1 MRTENWMNFDEELEK
16 RKNLTE
22 NLLEKYL
29 PKAAG
34 EQRMVLE
41 AMRYAV
47 AAGGKRLRPI
57 LMAESAVLFAE
68 PESVWCTEDAVSG
81 GKPEGR
87 ALSLFM
93 AAIEFIHT
101 YSLIHDDLPAL
112 DNDDYRRGRK
122 TTHVVYG
129 EDIAVIAGDG
139 LLNYAFETALRAFSV
154 AADMEAYERTALAVQ
169 ILARKAGVY
178 GMVGGQCADL
188 LAEQSETAP
197 TEGTLLYIHKNKTA
211 ALIQAA
217 MTIGAVLFGAD
228 EKAVAQ
234 LEKCAE
240 NIGVAFQ
247 IQDDILDVT
256 SSLEV
261 LGKPTGSDEK
271 NHKLTYVTVH
281 GMDESKRQVR
291 ELSEEA
297 VDILRSFP
305 RKNEFLEILVERL
318 IHREK

>member
-1 MRTENWMNFDEELEK
+1 MNFKEELERKTGETEEIVK
-16 RKNLTE
+16 R
-22 NLLEKYL
+22 YL
-29 PKAAG
+29 PGAEGFQSK
-34 EQRMVLE
+34 VLE
-41 AMRYAV
+41 AMDYAV
-47 AAGGKRLRPI
+47 SAGGKRLRPL
-57 LMAESAVLFAE
+57 LMQESAALFG
-68 PESVWCTEDAVSG
+68 DAG
-81 GKPEGR
+81 EG
-87 ALSLFM
+87 LSCFM

-139 LLNYAFETALRAFSV
+139 LLNYAYETALRAFGKAV
-154 AADMEAYERTALAVQ
+154 TIEDYQRTECAMH
-169 ILARKAGVY
+169 ILGRKAGVY

-188 LAEQSETAP
+188 LAEKAETEV
-197 TEGTLLYIHKNKTA
+197 TEEMLLFIHKNKTA

-217 MTIGAVLFGAD
+217 MTIGAVLAGAD
-228 EKAVAQ
+228 EKAVERV
-234 LEKCAE
+234 EKCAE

-271 NHKLTYVTVH
+271 NHKLTYVAMH
-281 GMDESKRQVR
+281 GLEESKRQV
-291 ELSEEA
+291 EALSGEA
-297 VDILRSFP
+297 VGILRAFP
-305 RKNEFLEILVERL
+305 HRNAFLETLVEQL
-318 IHREK
+318 IYREK

>member
-1 MRTENWMNFDEELEK
+1 MNFDGELEK
-16 RKNLTE
+16 KRNRVE
-22 NLLEKYL
+22 EILESYL
-29 PKAAG
+29 PEPLG

-47 AAGGKRLRPI
+47 SAGGKRLRPI
-57 LMAESAVLFAE
+57 LMAESAALLADAAD
-68 PESVWCTEDAVSG
+68 VWCTEDSVSTG
-81 GKPEGR
+81 MPVGR
-87 ALSLFM
+87 VLSPFM

-139 LLNYAFETALRAFSV
+139 LLNYAFETMFRTFEKAVTIEDYQR
-154 AADMEAYERTALAVQ
+154 MECAMK

-178 GMVGGQCADL
+178 GMIGGQCADL
-188 LAEQSETAP
+188 LAEKPETKP
-197 TEGTLLYIHKNKTA
+197 TGETLLYIHKNKTA

-217 MTIGAVLFGAD
+217 MTIGAVLAGAD
-228 EKAVAQ
+228 EKAVVQ

-247 IQDDILDVT
+247 IQDDVLDVT

-271 NHKLTYVTVH
+271 NQKLTYVALY
-281 GMDESKRQVR
+281 GLEESKRKVK

-305 RKNEFLEILVERL
+305 ERNEFLESLVERL
-318 IHREK
+318 IYREK

>member
-1 MRTENWMNFDEELEK
+1 MNFDEELEK
-16 RKNLTE
+16 RKKLVE
-22 NLLEKYL
+22 EILDRYL
-29 PKAAG
+29 PEAAG

-47 AAGGKRLRPI
+47 SAGGKRLRPI
-57 LMAESAVLFAE
+57 LMAESAALFAE
-68 PESVWCTEDAVSG
+68 EEIWRTGEAAAGGRTVSG
-81 GKPEGR
+81 S
-87 ALSLFM
+87 LSPFM

-112 DNDDYRRGRK
+112 DNDEYRRGRK

-139 LLNYAFETALRAFSV
+139 LLNCAFETALRAF
-154 AADMEAYERTALAVQ
+154 DEAVTIEDYRRTECALK
-169 ILARKAGVY
+169 ILARRAGVY

-188 LAEQSETAP
+188 LAAKTVAEP
-197 TEGTLLYIHKNKTA
+197 TEETLLYIHKNKTA

-217 MTIGAVLFGAD
+217 MTMGAVRFGAD

-234 LEKCAE
+234 MEKCAE

-256 SSLEV
+256 SSLKV

-271 NHKLTYVTVH
+271 NHKATYVTMH
-281 GMDESKRQVR
+281 GLEESKRQVR

-297 VDILRSFP
+297 VEILRSFP
-305 RKNEFLEILVERL
+305 RRNVFLENLTERL
-318 IHREK
+318 IYREK

>member
-1 MRTENWMNFDEELEK
+1 MNFDGELEK
-16 RKNLTE
+16 RKNLVE
-22 NLLEKYL
+22 EMLERYL
-29 PKAAG
+29 PKAEG
-34 EQRMVLE
+34 EQRMVLD

-47 AAGGKRLRPI
+47 SAGGKRLRPI
-57 LMAESAVLFAE
+57 LMAESAALFAE
-68 PESVWCTEDAVSG
+68 ENEVWRTDETVVPG
-81 GKPEGR
+81 LPTVG
-87 ALSLFM
+87 ALPAFM

-139 LLNYAFETALRAFSV
+139 LLNYAYETAARAFQKAV
-154 AADMEAYERTALAVQ
+154 TIEDYQRVETAINL
-169 ILARKAGVY
+169 LGRRAGVY

-188 LAEQSETAP
+188 LAEKPENKP
-197 TEGTLLYIHKNKTA
+197 TEETLLYIHRNKTA

-217 MTIGAVLFGAD
+217 MTIGAVLSGAD
-228 EKAVAQ
+228 EVAVAQ
-234 LEKCAE
+234 LTKCAE

-247 IQDDILDVT
+247 IQDDVLDIT

-271 NHKLTYVTVH
+271 NNKLTYVAMH
-281 GMDESKRQVR
+281 GLEESKRQVK
-291 ELSEEA
+291 ELSQEA
-297 VDILRSFP
+297 VEILRSFP
-305 RKNEFLEILVERL
+305 QKNEFLETLVERL
-318 IHREK
+318 IYREK

>member
-1 MRTENWMNFDEELEK
+1 M
-16 RKNLTE
+16 
-22 NLLEKYL
+22 
-29 PKAAG
+29 
-34 EQRMVLE
+34 
-41 AMRYAV
+41 
-47 AAGGKRLRPI
+47 
-57 LMAESAVLFAE
+57 
-68 PESVWCTEDAVSG
+68 
-81 GKPEGR
+81 
-87 ALSLFM
+87 FM

-139 LLNYAFETALRAFSV
+139 LLNYAYETAARAFCK
-154 AADMEAYERTALAVQ
+154 AVTLEDYQ
-169 ILARKAGVY
+169 RIECAMNILGRKAGVC

-188 LAEQSETAP
+188 LAEKPETEV
-197 TEGTLLYIHKNKTA
+197 TEEMLLYIHKNKTA

-217 MTIGAVLFGAD
+217 MMIGAVLAGAG
-228 EKAVAQ
+228 EEAVAQ
-234 LEKCAE
+234 IGRCAE

-271 NHKLTYVTVH
+271 NHKLTYVAMH
-281 GMDESKRQVR
+281 GLEESKRKVR
-291 ELSEEA
+291 ALSEEA
-297 VDILRSFP
+297 VGILEAFP
-305 RKNEFLEILVERL
+305 HRNAFLETLVEQL
-318 IHREK
+318 IYREK

>member
-1 MRTENWMNFDEELEK
+1 MNFDGELEK
-16 RKNLTE
+16 RKNLVE
-22 NLLEKYL
+22 GILERYL
-29 PKAAG
+29 PEAAG
-34 EQRMVLE
+34 EQRMVLD

-47 AAGGKRLRPI
+47 SAGGKRLRPI
-57 LMAESAVLFAE
+57 LMAESAALFAE
-68 PESVWCTEDAVSG
+68 ADMVWQADKIAESQPSTAA
-81 GKPEGR
+81 
-87 ALSLFM
+87 ALPAFM

-112 DNDDYRRGRK
+112 DNDEYRRGRK

-139 LLNYAFETALRAFSV
+139 LLNYAYETALRAFV
-154 AADMEAYERTALAVQ
+154 KAVTIEDYQ
-169 ILARKAGVY
+169 RVECAMNLLGRRAGVY

-188 LAEQSETAP
+188 LAERSGNEP
-197 TEGTLLYIHKNKTA
+197 TQETLLYIHKNKTA

-217 MTIGAVLFGAD
+217 MTIGAVLAGAD

-234 LEKCAE
+234 LTKCAE

-247 IQDDILDVT
+247 IQDDVLDVT

-271 NHKLTYVTVH
+271 NNKLTYVAMH
-281 GMDESKRQVR
+281 GLEESKRQVK
-291 ELSEEA
+291 ELSQEA
-297 VDILRSFP
+297 VEILRSFP
-305 RKNEFLEILVERL
+305 RKNEFLETLVERL
-318 IHREK
+318 IYREK

>member
-1 MRTENWMNFDEELEK
+1 MNFDGELEK
-16 RKNLTE
+16 RKKLTE
-22 NLLEKYL
+22 NILERYL
-29 PKAAG
+29 PQAAG
-34 EQRMVLE
+34 EQRTVLE

-47 AAGGKRLRPI
+47 SAGGKRLRPI
-57 LMAESAVLFAE
+57 LMAESAVLF
-68 PESVWCTEDAVSG
+68 S
-81 GKPEGR
+81 KPEDVWPAEGA
-87 ALSLFM
+87 ALAAGAVGEALYPFM

-139 LLNYAFETALRAFSV
+139 LLNYAYETAMRSFGKAV
-154 AADMEAYERTALAVQ
+154 TIEDYQRTECAMNFLG
-169 ILARKAGVY
+169 RKAGVY

-188 LAEQSETAP
+188 LAEKAKAAP
-197 TEGTLLYIHKNKTA
+197 AEETLLYIHKNKTA

-217 MTIGAVLFGAD
+217 MTIGAVLAGAD
-228 EKAVAQ
+228 EKAVVL
-234 LEKCAE
+234 LERCAE

-247 IQDDILDVT
+247 IQDDILDIT

-271 NHKLTYVTVH
+271 NHKLTYVTMH
-281 GMDESKRQVR
+281 GLEDSRRQVR

-297 VDILRSFP
+297 VGILRSFP
-305 RKNEFLEILVERL
+305 RKNEFLENLVERL
-318 IHREK
+318 IYREK

>member
-1 MRTENWMNFDEELEK
+1 MNFKEELERKTGETEEIVK
-16 RKNLTE
+16 R
-22 NLLEKYL
+22 YL
-29 PKAAG
+29 PGAEGFQSK
-34 EQRMVLE
+34 VLE
-41 AMRYAV
+41 AMDYAV
-47 AAGGKRLRPI
+47 SAGGKRLRPL
-57 LMAESAVLFAE
+57 LMQESAALFG
-68 PESVWCTEDAVSG
+68 DAG
-81 GKPEGR
+81 EG
-87 ALSLFM
+87 LPCFM

-139 LLNYAFETALRAFSV
+139 LLNYAYETALRAFGKAV
-154 AADMEAYERTALAVQ
+154 TIEDYQRTECAMH
-169 ILARKAGVY
+169 ILGRKAGVY

-188 LAEQSETAP
+188 LAEKAETEV
-197 TEGTLLYIHKNKTA
+197 TEEMLLFIHKNKTA

-217 MTIGAVLFGAD
+217 MTIGAVLAGAD
-228 EKAVAQ
+228 EKAVERV
-234 LEKCAE
+234 EKCAE

-271 NHKLTYVTVH
+271 NHKLTYVAMH
-281 GMDESKRQVR
+281 GLEESKRQV
-291 ELSEEA
+291 EALSGEA
-297 VDILRSFP
+297 VGILRAFP
-305 RKNEFLEILVERL
+305 HRNTFLETLVEQL
-318 IHREK
+318 IYREK